1 MRGGGDTPSNNDNG
15 YIKPELPESSGKDP
29 FEGKTLLI
37 TKYTNFRLKVD
48 TSNKTLVYQSKK
60 PAENDSTSEPVYV
73 DYIKWS
79 YSYDNLTDTPTIT
92 LQYESFYDQN
102 GKVLTIP
109 ETIDS
114 MAELVSSLAVL
125 GLELKVEFISEESDE
140 EKKQEEIRKINE
152 EYNLNLTK
160 EDFTK
165 EKIKATQEKVIKT
178 PVAQKMIQEVVQ
190 EIKKHLEDLFSRL
203 VTYAITLEKTEKNE
217 DKIGFEGKYDSNYEW
232 YDQITGE
239 FADSEGGR
247 ASFNCSK
254 KYISVDG
261 KDYSVTS
268 ITGDRIHCEGEG
280 ETKTFSYE
288 KSQIESNSDM
298 TITVTVGD
306 ESIPCSW
313 KPSTSVSELA
323 IF

>member
-1 MRGGGDTPSNNDNG
+1 
-15 YIKPELPESSGKDP
+15 
-29 FEGKTLLI
+29 
-37 TKYTNFRLKVD
+37 
-48 TSNKTLVYQSKK
+48 
-60 PAENDSTSEPVYV
+60 
-73 DYIKWS
+73 
-79 YSYDNLTDTPTIT
+79 
-92 LQYESFYDQN
+92 
-102 GKVLTIP
+102 
-109 ETIDS
+109 

-125 GLELKVEFISEESDE
+125 GLELEVEFISEESDE